1 MQKNHLKSHLI
12 RGIIKQI
19 LSVILY
25 LQDRGIKHR
34 DIKTE
39 SILFEEQD
47 SLHKNAGEAGEA
59 GLKILGYGFSE
70 NS

>member
-1 MQKNHLKSHLI
+1 M
-12 RGIIKQI
+12 
-19 LSVILY
+19 
-25 LQDRGIKHR
+25 QDRGIKHR

-59 GLKILGYGFSE
+59 GLKIVGYGFSE

>member
-1 MQKNHLKSHLI
+1 M
-12 RGIIKQI
+12 
-19 LSVILY
+19 
-25 LQDRGIKHR
+25 QDRGIKHR

-47 SLHKNAGEAGEA
+47 SLHKNAGEAG
-59 GLKILGYGFSE
+59 LKIVGYGFSE